1 MITLQEF
8 LHTPQFIMLA
18 LEKGHADYEDWFNTS
33 QFDAGDSVPVKCTLY
48 TNDYL
53 DLELVITP

>member
-18 LEKGHADYEDWFNTS
+18 LEKGHADYEIGSTVCSLTVLYATMTS
-33 QFDAGDSVPVKCTLY
+33 
-48 TNDYL
+48 
-53 DLELVITP
+53 